1 MGKIATMVYT
11 FGAESGSMWRSRE
24 LRGDNVGYDIRR
36 GVGHPGSPHDTA
48 RIWNEGTTLVV
59 PLNRLISIEVTEEE
73 D

>member
-1 MGKIATMVYT
+1 MSKVATMVYY
-11 FGAESGSMWRSRE
+11 GGSKLQKSRE

-59 PLNRLISIEVTEEE
+59 PLNRLVSIEVTEEE

>member
-1 MGKIATMVYT
+1 MSKVATMVYY
-11 FGAESGSMWRSRE
+11 GGSKLQKSRE

-36 GVGHPGSPHDTA
+36 ELGHPGSPHDTA

-59 PLNRLISIEVTEEE
+59 PLNRLVSIEVTEEE